1 MKTLRTLTAS
11 LLLACLPCIGNAG
24 TLPVAGLTFS
34 FADAWTSV
42 PPGSPMR
49 AGTLKIPVDGAAQPL
64 EAVFF
69 YFGAGQGGDTDANV
83 ARWFKQFEGEPVTS
97 REIIEVGGKKITL
110 VKADGTY
117 LDGPPMGAKTPK
129 PGSTLLGAIVP
140 AAEANVFIKLAGP
153 KDAVAKISE
162 DFKKLAASPFAK
174 P

>member
-1 MKTLRTLTAS
+1 MKTPATLALS
-11 LLLACLPCIGNAG
+11 LLLATPLVPSFAG

-42 PPGSPMR
+42 PPSSPMR
-49 AGTLKIPVDGAAQPL
+49 AGTLKIPVEGAAQPL

-83 ARWFKQFEGEPVTS
+83 ARWFKQFEGQPVTS
-97 REIIEVGGKKITL
+97 REEIAVGDKKFTL
-110 VKADGTY
+110 VKAEGTY

-129 PGSTLLGAIVP
+129 AGYTLLGAIVP

-153 KDAVAKISE
+153 KDVVAKIAE
-162 DFKKLAASPFAK
+162 DFRKLAASPFAK
-174 P
+174 